1 MVGLGSWDWKLSKYL
16 IRFSITHYTLIQK
29 NGMTYCPPTLL
40 YPFMPLI
47 MALHLTCLALLMP
60 SELLRACVLSHV
72 WLFATPWTVACQT
85 PLSMGFSRQ
94 EYWSRLPFP
103 PPGDLPN
110 PGIKPTSPALERW
123 ILYHWATGEAL
134 QILLTQSWNEIP
146 LGNDLLL
153 YESISSHYHSYALM
167 CFGFVF

>member
-1 MVGLGSWDWKLSKYL
+1 MGWLTV
-16 IRFSITHYTLIQK
+16 
-29 NGMTYCPPTLL
+29 PPKLL
-40 YPFMPLI
+40 YPLIPLI
-47 MALHLTCLALLMP
+47 MALHLTCLTLLMP

-110 PGIKPTSPALERW
+110 PGIEPTSSALERQV
-123 ILYHWATGEAL
+123 LYHWATGEAL
-134 QILLTQSWNEIP
+134 LILLTPSWNEML

-153 YESISSHYHSYALM
+153 YQSISSHYHSYALM

>member
-1 MVGLGSWDWKLSKYL
+1 MALAVEIENFPNILEDLVSLTTPSSKRMGRL
-16 IRFSITHYTLIQK
+16 TVPL
-29 NGMTYCPPTLL
+29 TLL

-60 SELLRACVLSHV
+60 SELLCACVLSHV
-72 WLFATPWTVACQT
+72 WLFATLWAVARQT

-94 EYWSRLPFP
+94 GCWRLPFP
-103 PPGDLPN
+103 PPGDLPE

-134 QILLTQSWNEIP
+134 QILLTPSWNEIP

-167 CFGFVF
+167 CLGFVF